1 MIKSIYNILFSKK
14 IMIIIILLTITS
26 CTDSSPIKI
35 GFVGSIS
42 GRFSEL
48 GVTARNTLQLMT
60 EEQNKAGGI
69 NGRKIELVI
78 RDDKSSPEEA
88 KAAIIDLTKNNVR
101 LILGPITSAMAQ
113 ATTEAIAGRDVL
125 VMSPTM
131 STDFLADRDDNL
143 LRTATSS
150 AGQANT
156 LAERVL
162 SLGLGRTAIIG
173 DIENEK
179 YVTAIA
185 NRFKSIMKKAGKEI
199 PVEIEFSSSHN
210 PDFTSMAKKVAAK
223 RPDSVLFI
231 TNGFDA
237 AMFSQTLRKTGLKR
251 TPFFGVSWT
260 QSNDIITHG
269 GRAVEGMR
277 LIGLHDYDNVNP
289 EIDDLKKLYIS
300 RYNKEPS
307 FIYTRYAKIFKIA
320 IYGLESTKS
329 DDPAQIKRSILD
341 KKLFNVVGTE
351 IVFNKFG
358 DVKEVFSILIIKNGK
373 FINDI

>member
-1 MIKSIYNILFSKK
+1 MLTLLLIL
-14 IMIIIILLTITS
+14 TS
-26 CTDSSPIKI
+26 CSDTSPIKI
-35 GFVGSIS
+35 GFVGSIT

-60 EEQNKAGGI
+60 DEQNKAGGI

-88 KAAIIDLTKNNVR
+88 KAAIIDLVQNNVR

-131 STDFLADRDDNL
+131 STDFLADKDDNL

-150 AGQANT
+150 TGQAST
-156 LAERVL
+156 LADRAI
-162 SLGLGRTAIIG
+162 SLGLGKTAIIG
-173 DIENEK
+173 DMENKK
-179 YVTAIA
+179 YATAIA

-199 PVEIEFSSSHN
+199 PVEIAFLSSQN
-210 PDFTSMAKKVAAK
+210 PDFTSIAEKISAKN
-223 RPDSVLFI
+223 PDSILFI

-237 AMFSQTLRKTGLKR
+237 AMLSQALRKTKLKKE
-251 TPFFGVSWT
+251 PFFGVSWA

-277 LIGLHDYDNVNP
+277 LIGLHDYDNVAP
-289 EIDDLKKLYIS
+289 EIIALKKQYIS

-307 FIYTRYAKIFKIA
+307 FIYTCYAKIFKIA
-320 IYGLESTKS
+320 VYGLEKAKS
-329 DDPAQIKRSILD
+329 DNSAQIKHSILD
-341 KKLFNVVGTE
+341 KKTFHVVGTE
-351 IVFNKFG
+351 IVFNKYG
-358 DVKEVFSILIIKNGK
+358 DVKEEFNILVIKNGK
-373 FINDI
+373 FVNDI